1 MHLWAQRQRIIN
13 AIVMVVRCGADF
25 EHDLAELAT
34 SFGAHSAEPC
44 VLRACSCDEEDIAR
58 EENGHGFGVDE
69 AVRKHDSQV
78 SESRAPLIS
87 NESDGLAAAD
97 YDVAIDL
104 IADFGREVDKTESSW
119 RTSFGYA

>member
-25 EHDLAELAT
+25 ENNLAELAT

-44 VLRACSCDEEDIAR
+44 VLRACSCDEEGIVR

-69 AVRKHDSQV
+69 AVRKNDSQV
-78 SESRAPLIS
+78 SESRSPLIS
-87 NESDGLAAAD
+87 NESDGLAAVTE
-97 YDVAIDL
+97 DVAIDL
-104 IADFGREVDKTESSW
+104 IADFGWKVDKTESSW
-119 RTSFGYA
+119 RAVFSDA